1 MLTNSGHLTYCTNI
15 HSGEKWEDHFNEL
28 QKNFP
33 GIKKE
38 LSPDK
43 PMGMGLR
50 LANAASI
57 ELIKEKNLKAFKQW
71 LNENNTYVFT
81 MNGFPYGNF
90 HDTRVKDDVHT
101 PDWSTPERVEYTIRL
116 FEILKELLPEGMDGG
131 VSTSPLTYR
140 RWFSQEDT
148 FKNAMDSC
156 TNNVILVA
164 EHLIKMHRSTGVVF
178 HLDIEPEPDG
188 MLQTG
193 TEFIYWFKNIL
204 LKNGCKKI
212 ADKFEISLSEAK
224 ELLKAHIRL
233 CYDVCHFA
241 IGYEPHEEMI
251 RQTVESGINIGK
263 LQISAALK
271 APMDKDVL
279 NRQNIKENFSKYNE
293 PIYLHQVVAK
303 KNNDELLRYADLPE
317 ALSDADNAEVN
328 EWRAHFHVPVFK
340 EDFGLLK
347 STQKDIIEVL
357 CLQKDKN
364 FTNHLEVETY
374 TWDVLPASL
383 KLPLQQS
390 VIRELQW
397 IAQQL

>member
-57 ELIKEKNLKAFKQW
+57 ELIKEKNLNAFKQW

-90 HDTRVKDDVHT
+90 HDTRVKDHVHT

-140 RWFSQEDT
+140 RWFPQEDT

-193 TEFIYWFKNIL
+193 TEFIYWFKNVL

-212 ADKFEISLSEAK
+212 ADKFKVSLSEAE

-317 ALSDADNAEVN
+317 ALSDVDNAEVN

-340 EDFGLLK
+340 EEFGLLK